1 MQYRLQ
7 YNKYLH
13 GKLITMIKRSELS
26 FLLVLSILVVLLTS
40 LFPIRGSG
48 SNKISVYA
56 QDSNTISSEIYFP
69 LIIRDRFEK
78 SSFLPDSSIQEDWL
92 TYLNQYRLMAN
103 LPPVTFNESWNQG
116 SWNHSR
122 YMVKNNIIT
131 HYEDPS
137 NIYFSIDGDLAG
149 KSGNLAASYN
159 YNSDDRFAFDTW
171 MQAPFHAVS
180 ILDPVLL
187 TVGYGSYRENGS
199 GLQMA
204 ATLDVLRGRD
214 TLPEEVE
221 FPIMWPG
228 DGKTVNINHHWG
240 EYPSPLTSCPGYQA
254 PTGLPIIL
262 QLGSGSQVPQVTAH
276 SFYLGDSALEH
287 CVFDETNYQ
296 NPNDADRELGRAIL
310 SARNAIVL
318 IAREPLQPG
327 VMYTASITT
336 NNQTYT
342 WSFFVG
348 TGQ

>member
-1 MQYRLQ
+1 
-7 YNKYLH
+7 
-13 GKLITMIKRSELS
+13 MIKRDLLWFLIGIGIILS
-26 FLLVLSILVVLLTS
+26 LTS
-40 LFPIRGSG
+40 LHTFSGDGSTKLVAYAHEDDSI
-48 SNKISVYA
+48 SNQV
-56 QDSNTISSEIYFP
+56 YFP
-69 LIIRDRFEK
+69 LIISQRFKE
-78 SSFLPDSSIQEDWL
+78 SSPQPGSSIQDHWL
-92 TYLNQYRLMAN
+92 TYINEYRLMAN
-103 LPPVTFNESWNQG
+103 LLPVTDNESWNQG
-116 SWNHSR
+116 SVYHSR
-122 YMVKNNIIT
+122 YMVKNNVLT
-131 HYEDPS
+131 HFEDPG
-137 NIYFSIDGDLAG
+137 NPYFTVEGDLAG
-149 KSGNLAASYN
+149 RSGNLAASYN
-159 YNSDDRFAFDTW
+159 FYSDDRFAFDTW

-180 ILDPVLL
+180 LIDPALR
-187 TVGYGSYRENGS
+187 TVGFGSFRENGT

-204 ATLDVLRGRD
+204 ATLDVLRGRGD
-214 TLPEEVE
+214 IPEEVE

-287 CVFDETNYQ
+287 CIFDETSYE
-296 NPNDADRELGRAIL
+296 NPDSADRALGRGIL

-318 IAREPLQPG
+318 IPREPLQPG
-327 VMYTASITT
+327 EMYTASITT